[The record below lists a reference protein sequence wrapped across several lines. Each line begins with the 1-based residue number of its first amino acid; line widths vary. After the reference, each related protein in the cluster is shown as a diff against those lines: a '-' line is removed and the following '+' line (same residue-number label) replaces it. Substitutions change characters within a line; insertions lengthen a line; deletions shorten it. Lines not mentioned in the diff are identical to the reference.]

1 MEFARD
7 SIRIKEQKISKF
19 ETDIKSENI
28 LRRKI
33 KHFFKNEFEDSIED
47 ILFISQDQF
56 LDKISKGVSLI
67 LEDLYTDIC
76 LSDKIIKNI
85 MQQELSE
92 IKKLYNTYH
101 TPLNDIVSKANYKQY
116 QSLTNYRRH
125 CICQENYAMHNC
137 KNKHNKLIIISDNK
151 LPKKIILCPSCGKV
165 YFDYLILCKCTKCN
179 TDYYTNILK
188 EDENPK
194 LLLATWENY
203 HCPLIVNEIM
213 KCIKCNENLLINMDN
228 GLLYCSNK
236 KCGYIT
242 KPEKILWTC
251 TQCKKEFN
259 SGVRPYNP
267 LEIILV
273 RKVIRQT
280 LLLKQKAHPNNIPCC
295 KLNVFFTDFFHKKIC
310 KGILYTGELH
320 ENMVIVC
327 EKCRAINFYE
337 RFIWTCPKCLKK
349 FRDIIEIKNDDDISK
364 DIKGLAPDIQK
375 NNDDLKD
382 YIKRNSLKAVI
393 DENVPRK
400 RLRSEHCANIYE
412 MLKKRKENIDIDVL
426 ANFRKLHINLPKDK
440 YENEDIYEDINNN
453 NTENNIKN
461 KILIL
466 GKKNDLIKNY
476 LTPRPTPEPSSPAKL
491 KKYYKNIFIS
501 PKKNEQKIP
510 IKLAGQNMRNQV
522 KSPKIVKLENENENE
537 DESVEEEDEED
548 KKTEE
553 EKKLNRTKKLGTK
566 GKEINEEK
574 KNNNKKNNENN
585 NNNNQII
592 MKGAPISNINGISE
606 NLLNHINKRINAILS
621 KSKLPLFNI
630 DEYFINKKLGEGA
643 YGLILS
649 ASKMND
655 TKEYAIKKIIA
666 KTLNEIASFT
676 KEFELVH
683 LCNHPNI
690 MKIYGISIR
699 ILDSTTY
706 SLYVLMEI
714 AKYDWDKEI
723 RTRLRQRKNYTE
735 NELIEI
741 LRNLCDALLFMQT
754 ELKISHRDIKPQ
766 NILIFDDGSYKV
778 ADFGEAKEVKIHKS
792 VNTLRGTELYMSPAL
807 YDGLK
812 HNNNDVVHDPFK
824 SDVFSLGFCFLYAA
838 TLNFNLLYEFREI
851 KDDIMRE
858 TLLRKC
864 LTKNYSETFYNI
876 ICGMLKGDEK
886 ERYGF
891 QKLNDVII
899 ENYGKKK
906 K

>member
-1 MEFARD
+1 MDFARD

-19 ETDIKSENI
+19 QIDIKSENI

-56 LDKISKGVSLI
+56 MDKILKGISFI
-67 LEDLYTDIC
+67 LEDLYTDLC

-85 MQQELSE
+85 TQQELTE
-92 IKKLYNTYH
+92 IKKLYNIYH
-101 TPLNDIVSKANYKQY
+101 DPLNEIISKNKIKQY
-116 QSLTNYRRH
+116 PNLSNYRRH
-125 CICQENYAMHNC
+125 CLCQENFAIHNC
-137 KNKHNKLIIISDNK
+137 KNKNNKLIVISDNK
-151 LPKKIILCPSCGKV
+151 FPKKLVLCPSCKKV
-165 YFDYLILCKCTKCN
+165 YFDYFILCKCTKCN
-179 TDYYTNILK
+179 SDYYTNILK

-194 LLLATWENY
+194 LLPATWENY
-203 HCPLIVNEIM
+203 HCPLIINEIM

-393 DENVPRK
+393 DENIPRK
-400 RLRSEHCANIYE
+400 RVKSEHYSNVYQ
-412 MLKKRKENIDIDVL
+412 MLKKRKEIADIDVL
-426 ANFRKLHINLPKDK
+426 ANFRKMNINSPKDK
-440 YENEDIYEDINNN
+440 YENQDIYEDVNKNNEKN
-453 NTENNIKN
+453 SKN
-461 KILIL
+461 KVLIL
-466 GKKNDLIKNY
+466 GKKNDFNNNNLTPRNMGRIPRSPQKNIKNY
-476 LTPRPTPEPSSPAKL
+476 N
-491 KKYYKNIFIS
+491 NIFIS
-501 PKKNEQKIP
+501 PKKNIKKSP
-510 IKLAGQNMRNQV
+510 IKLAGEKMRSPL
-522 KSPKIVKLENENENE
+522 KSPKLENE

-548 KKTEE
+548 KKTDE
-553 EKKLNRTKKLGTK
+553 EKKLTRTKKLTK

-574 KNNNKKNNENN
+574 KNNNKKNNEKSDNK
-585 NNNNQII
+585 
-592 MKGAPISNINGISE
+592 MKGVPMSNITGISE
-606 NLLNHINKRINAILS
+606 HLLNHINKRINAILS

-643 YGLILS
+643 YGLIFS
-649 ASKMND
+649 ASKID
-655 TKEYAIKKIIA
+655 ETKEYAIKKIIA
-666 KTLNEIASFT
+666 KTLNEIAGFT

-699 ILDSTTY
+699 ILDSTTFA
-706 SLYVLMEI
+706 LYVLMEI
-714 AKYDWDKEI
+714 AKNDWDKEI
-723 RTRLRQRKNYTE
+723 KIRLRQRKNYTE

-741 LRNLCDALLFMQT
+741 LKNLCNALLFMKN

-766 NILIFDDGSYKV
+766 NILIFENGIYKL

-812 HNNNDVVHDPFK
+812 HNRDDVIHDPFK

-851 KDDIMRE
+851 KDGTMKE

-864 LTKNYSETFYNI
+864 ITKNYSEKLYNI
-876 ICGMLKGDEK
+876 ISGMLKDDEK
-886 ERYGF
+886 LRYDF
-891 QKLNDVII
+891 KKLNDVIA
-899 ENYGKKK
+899 ENYGKKRNK
-906 K
+906 